1 MVRVEL
7 DITLWLIEAEVRDDL
22 VSRRLRTAVRRHSRD
37 VQLRRARR
45 DVDDALWAGCRRG
58 QSEELANQ
66 MEQADDIDGVVRS
79 EVLGLDSF
87 CRVDRGSAFEAGGV
101 GSAGDED
108 VDFADRL
115 DDLGH
120 AWEVR
125 LRSGVGLDFGVW
137 VRFLE

>member
-1 MVRVEL
+1 M
-7 DITLWLIEAEVRDDL
+7 
-22 VSRRLRTAVRRHSRD
+22 
-37 VQLRRARR
+37 
-45 DVDDALWAGCRRG
+45 
-58 QSEELANQ
+58 
-66 MEQADDIDGVVRS
+66 
-79 EVLGLDSF
+79 
-87 CRVDRGSAFEAGGV
+87 DRGSAFEAGGV

-120 AWEVR
+120 AWEVG